1 MFTGKWGSFEAEQE
15 VKKQRKAER
24 AVRKQQAEKV
34 KVEKVEKVKVEE
46 EEGDKTKQKKPSDL
60 LRLWSHESPSKRG
73 AGGKTVLGREADMLL
88 MSWDQHQR
96 VASYFTQPSSARKKE
111 DRTSP
116 SLELQRITE
125 PLLEPQILVG
135 LALCTFLPA
144 AGQSSATLQ
153 QASKLVALLFPYY
166 QTRMA
171 RCTRMVRGVFRE
183 EGLMVGGCLPVGTD
197 LENRAR
203 KALVSQ
209 LPEVQRSLL
218 HSELVPLLLLPAPR
232 RPVLHLPHPSLAALG
247 LALVSVAAISVDQ
260 LASLLR
266 LLFPALRQDSQL
278 EKCIQAVS
286 FTLKPIR
293 KSFQINSYFPDLN
306 QISTFTNACIILHF
320 QALVGNNTFL
330 MEVVDGE
337 KKYRLTNNSR

>member
-24 AVRKQQAEKV
+24 AVRKQQGEKV
-34 KVEKVEKVKVEE
+34 KVETVVKVEG
-46 EEGDKTKQKKPSDL
+46 GDKTKLKKPSDL

-88 MSWDQHQR
+88 MSWDQQQR
-96 VASYFTQPSSARKKE
+96 VAPYFTQQSSARKKD

-125 PLLEPQILVG
+125 PLLEPRILVG
-135 LALCTFLPA
+135 LALCTFLPP

-183 EGLMVGGCLPVGTD
+183 EGLMVGGCLPVGND
-197 LENRAR
+197 LENCAR
-203 KALVSQ
+203 KALANQ

-218 HSELVPLLLLPAPR
+218 HPELVPLLLLPAPR
-232 RPVLHLPHPSLAALG
+232 RPPLHLPYPSLAALG
-247 LALVSVAAISVDQ
+247 LALVSVSAISVDQ
-260 LASLLR
+260 LTSLLR

-286 FTLKPIR
+286 FTLQPI
-293 KSFQINSYFPDLN
+293 INFDNLRRSIPDLYLY
-306 QISTFTNACIILHF
+306 I
-320 QALVGNNTFL
+320 
-330 MEVVDGE
+330 
-337 KKYRLTNNSR
+337 

>member
-15 VKKQRKAER
+15 AKKQKKAER
-24 AVRKQQAEKV
+24 AVRKQQSEKVEEEEKV
-34 KVEKVEKVKVEE
+34 KVEG
-46 EEGDKTKQKKPSDL
+46 EGEKTKRKPSDL
-60 LRLWSHESPSKRG
+60 LSLWSHESPTKRG

-88 MSWDQHQR
+88 MSWDQQQR
-96 VASYFTQPSSARKKE
+96 VAPYFTQLSSTRKK
-111 DRTSP
+111 DVRMSL
-116 SLELQRITE
+116 SLEPQRITE

-144 AGQSSATLQ
+144 GQSATLQ

-183 EGLMVGGCLPVGTD
+183 EGLMVGGCLPVGND

-203 KALVSQ
+203 QALVSQ
-209 LPEVQRSLL
+209 LTEVQRTLL
-218 HSELVPLLLLPAPR
+218 HPELLPLLLLPAPR
-232 RPVLHLPHPSLAALG
+232 RPPLHLPYPSLAALG
-247 LALVSVAAISVDQ
+247 LALANVSAISVDQ
-260 LASLLR
+260 LTFLLR

-286 FTLKPIR
+286 FT
-293 KSFQINSYFPDLN
+293 F
-306 QISTFTNACIILHF
+306 
-320 QALVGNNTFL
+320 
-330 MEVVDGE
+330 
-337 KKYRLTNNSR
+337 